1 MGDGGCEQRYE
12 SVGADDDSGWISAL
26 AARAG
31 QDSAVLLRL
40 AGPSPEE
47 QWKNRGEEPAREDEG
62 MRAVEFL
69 VLMRD
74 AVSIQ

>member
-1 MGDGGCEQRYE
+1 
-12 SVGADDDSGWISAL
+12 L

>member
-1 MGDGGCEQRYE
+1 MDFSIR
-12 SVGADDDSGWISAL
+12 SWSRTRLRRPVG
-26 AARAG
+26 
-31 QDSAVLLRL
+31 L

-62 MRAVEFL
+62 MRAVELL